1 MGKKPLWMM
10 ETFSGL
16 TCYNKGHIMR
26 ETIRIQDETIRKK
39 QETIEQQRVAIEVG
53 TTTIAMLK
61 RQGQAEV
68 GINKRL
74 RKELKRTGQF
84 LSELGR

>member
-1 MGKKPLWMM
+1 
-10 ETFSGL
+10 
-16 TCYNKGHIMR
+16 MR
-26 ETIRIQDETIRKK
+26 ETIGLQDETIRKQ
-39 QETIEQQRVAIEVG
+39 QETIEQQWVAIEVG

-61 RQGQAEV
+61 QQWQTEE

-74 RKELKRTGQF
+74 RKELKRTELF